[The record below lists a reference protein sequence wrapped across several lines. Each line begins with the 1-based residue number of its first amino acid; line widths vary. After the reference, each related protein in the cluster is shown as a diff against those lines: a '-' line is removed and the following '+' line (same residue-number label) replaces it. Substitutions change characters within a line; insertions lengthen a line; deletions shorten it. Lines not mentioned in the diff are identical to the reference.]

1 MTLNIILVASMNEP
15 LLYTRH
21 STFQA
26 WFHFF
31 PHPPSDIGTGVTTV
45 LKIKTLT
52 KITEIAQDPCS

>member
-1 MTLNIILVASMNEP
+1 MTLNIILVASVNEP
-15 LLYTRH
+15 LLYTRR

-31 PHPPSDIGTGVTTV
+31 PHPPSDTGTGVITI
-45 LKIKTLT
+45 LKIKNLT